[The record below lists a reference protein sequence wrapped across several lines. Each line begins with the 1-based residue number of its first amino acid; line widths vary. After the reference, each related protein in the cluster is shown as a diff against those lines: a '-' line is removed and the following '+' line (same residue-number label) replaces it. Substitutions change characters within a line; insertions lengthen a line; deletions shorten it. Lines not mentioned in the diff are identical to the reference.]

1 MAKQYQVRF
10 DILGSLDPSLLAAI
24 QNAQKNLRDLGK
36 LNGKAIANAQ
46 KLSAAQSKL
55 ANLSQYKDLVRAV
68 QAADKARA
76 QELLTANKALAQQ
89 KAAQNQLDVMKASY
103 KELQK
108 IQTRLKADAQTQKNG
123 VELARA
129 DLKAAKASGDLNAI
143 KAAQAALQAQQESAR
158 RAAQEVKNINAAIK
172 QGQAELKAQQNSV
185 KELGNNFA
193 QSSAR
198 AAQLQQQLAQQRAQ
212 LSQLR
217 ASAPSNLGQVESH
230 LRAEIQATT
239 AALNQEIAA
248 LERRNQIFSNFS
260 QRQQDLAN
268 AYSNFQNALDTAQS
282 IMTPFKDAA
291 DNAMNVEFEMSRVKA
306 LTQMRNLKEG
316 DTARVESEMAE
327 LTAQVTK
334 LGATTE
340 FTRAEIAQAQGY
352 FGMAGWDTEKILSAL
367 PAVVDLASITGDHNI
382 PRTAD
387 VFSDL
392 MTAMGLKP
400 GQMMKVGNEMVEATS
415 HFGDAMAYAL
425 TQSNMNRESFFEAL
439 KYSAP
444 IAATAGLSAGEEIAA
459 NMIVANSG
467 LKGSMAGTGMRSG
480 LLTLAGANKKA
491 QAALEEVG
499 MTSSDA
505 QKQMAEAEATFN
517 QLGVTGKS
525 FSQRVMQ
532 LGQAFSTMTGDEQL
546 NYAYRIF
553 GKNAATFWT
562 KLLADPQSL
571 IDFAKYADEID
582 NGYATGWAKDTA
594 AVMRDNTRT
603 EIEYVKSALDALQGA
618 AGDALLPAIR
628 GAAQTFAPLIT
639 SAAEFVAQNP
649 ALIQACAGLATA
661 LATATVAV
669 AGFSLAMAGV
679 RFAQAGWATAG
690 LIFGDLA
697 AKISAA
703 STAMRGL
710 TLANIGAGISGGL
723 TAAANAARMFGAAML
738 TAARAALAFVFT
750 PVGAILTAIALA
762 AYYAYQNWDRV
773 APAISRVAD
782 IFNNIL
788 PAVDN
793 AKNALSTFADAINFD
808 ALTNAVSTIADGFG
822 STLVGAIITAAGAIA
837 TALSTVIN
845 FALNVHTLLTD
856 VAAQIVN
863 IFSAIKEGDLS
874 GIGDALKNAVSSIGD
889 DLNKI
894 GTDFVSNITNGL
906 SATNAA
912 LETYLQP
919 QTVSPVE
926 SVAPPPI
933 DTSAAQMNVDALGS
947 SAQNAAA
954 QMQGVEMVGMNLTQA
969 GDAAAQSATQF
980 QTAGET
986 AMTAGTNMQQAGD
999 AALMSVGGFQAM
1011 VDGASAVAGALSA
1024 KAGEIAA
1031 IQINVPQVNYVPMNI
1046 GIPSGVA
1053 HNAAGG
1059 IYPRGEFLTTFAENS
1074 AEAAIPLDKSAR
1086 AINLWTQAGQMLGVL
1101 PENKKTAQTPL
1112 SSFNLSTFNL
1122 PSEPARAEQPISI
1135 TINVNISG
1143 KADEQT
1149 VRRGIE
1155 QSLPRVR
1162 SFAQELAA
1170 YRHEQARRSFL

>member
-1 MAKQYQVRF
+1 MAKSYQVSF
-10 DILGSLDPSLLAAI
+10 DILGSIDKSLLGALK
-24 QNAQKNLRDLGK
+24 QAQKNIAALGK
-36 LNGKAIANAQ
+36 LNGKAIGQAQ
-46 KLSAAQSKL
+46 KLSAAQKKL
-55 ANLSQYKDLVRAV
+55 TDLTQYKDLTRAV
-68 QAADKARA
+68 QAATKARA
-76 QELLTANKALAQQ
+76 QELLTANRQLAAQ
-89 KAAQNQLDVMKASY
+89 KAANRQLDDMKKAY
-103 KELQK
+103 RELQK
-108 IQTRLKADAQTQKNG
+108 AQTRLKNNAQLQRGG
-123 VELARA
+123 VDLARA
-129 DLKAAKASGDLNAI
+129 GLKSAKKSGDVNAI
-143 KAAQAALQAQQESAR
+143 KAAQDALLKQQESAR
-158 RAAQEVKNINAAIK
+158 RAAQAVKDINAALK
-172 QGQAELKAQQNSV
+172 LGRAELKAQQNSV
-185 KELGNNFA
+185 KELGNNFSN
-193 QSSAR
+193 SSAR
-198 AAQLQQQLAQQRAQ
+198 DAQLQQQLAQQHAQ
-212 LSQLR
+212 LNQLR
-217 ASAPSNLGQVESH
+217 ATAPNNLGQAETH

-248 LERRNQIFSNFS
+248 IERRNQVLNNFS

-268 AYSNFQNALDTAQS
+268 AFSNFQNAVQTAQS
-282 IMTPFKDAA
+282 IMTPFAAAA

-306 LTQMRNLKEG
+306 LTQMRNIKSG
-316 DTARVESEMAE
+316 DNARVEREMAQ
-327 LTAQVTK
+327 LAAQVTK

-352 FGMAGWDTEKILSAL
+352 FGMAGWSSDKILSAL
-367 PAVVDLASITGDHNI
+367 PTVVDLASITGDHNI

-400 GQMMKVGNEMVEATS
+400 GQMMQVGNQMVEATS

-517 QLGVTGKS
+517 QLGVTGKN

-532 LGQAFSTMTGDEQL
+532 LGQAFSKMTGDEQL

-571 IDFAKYADEID
+571 MDFAKYADEID

-603 EIEYVKSALDALQGA
+603 ELEYVKSAFDALQGA

-649 ALIQACAGLATA
+649 RIVQACAAIA
-661 LATATVAV
+661 AAISAATVAV

-679 RFAQAGWATAG
+679 RFAQAGFATAS
-690 LIFGDLA
+690 LLF
-697 AKISAA
+697 
-703 STAMRGL
+703 
-710 TLANIGAGISGGL
+710 SG
-723 TAAANAARMFGAAML
+723 FGAAIMS
-738 TAARAALAFVFT
+738 AARAAMIFVAT
-750 PVGAILTAIALA
+750 PIGAVVAVLALA
-762 AYYAYQNWDRV
+762 ALYAYKNWDRV

-782 IFNNIL
+782 IFNQIL

-793 AKNALSTFADAINFD
+793 AKNALSTFADAFNLD
-808 ALTNAVSTIADGFG
+808 GLSNAVSTLASGIGG
-822 STLVGAIITAAGAIA
+822 TLVGAIITAAGVIA
-837 TALSTVIN
+837 TALTTVIN
-845 FALNVHTLLTD
+845 FALNLHTLVTD
-856 VAAQIVN
+856 VATSIVG
-863 IFSAIKEGDLS
+863 IFKAISEGDLT
-874 GIGDALKNAVSSIGD
+874 GIAAAVHYATDIISKDLDNISS
-889 DLNKI
+889 
-894 GTDFVSNITNGL
+894 DFVNNISDGL
-906 SATNAA
+906 KATNAA
-912 LETYLQP
+912 LETYMHP
-919 QTVSPVE
+919 TKTVSGTVQAGLNAMP
-926 SVAPPPI
+926 SSF
-933 DTSAAQMNVDALGS
+933 DTTAAQGNIDALGVA
-947 SAQNAAA
+947 AQAAA
-954 QMQGVEMVGMNLTQA
+954 TGMQGLEMVGPNMTQA
-969 GDAAAQSATQF
+969 GDAAQSSTQNFTTAGENAVNAGTQF
-980 QTAGET
+980 QMAGE
-986 AMTAGTNMQQAGD
+986 
-999 AALMSVGGFQAM
+999 AAANSVGGLQAL

-1046 GIPSGVA
+1046 GVPSGVA

-1059 IYPRGEFLTTFAENS
+1059 IYSKGAFLTTFAENS
-1074 AEAAIPLDKSAR
+1074 PEAAIPLDKSAR
-1086 AINLWTQAGQMLGVL
+1086 AINLWTQAGEMLGMFDNAAAS
-1101 PENKKTAQTPL
+1101 P
-1112 SSFNLSTFNL
+1112 
-1122 PSEPARAEQPISI
+1122 I
-1135 TINVNISG
+1135 TINLTVNVNG
-1143 KADEQT
+1143 AADEGA
-1149 VRRGIE
+1149 VRRGVE
-1155 QSLPRVR
+1155 SALPRVR
-1162 SFAQELAA
+1162 DFAAELAA
-1170 YRHEQARRSFL
+1170 YHHEQRRRSFA

>member
-1 MAKQYQVRF
+1 MAKSYSVRF

-24 QNAQKNLRDLGK
+24 QNAQKSIKSLGA

-46 KLSAAQSKL
+46 KLSAANKKL
-55 ANLSQYKDLVRAV
+55 ADITQYKDLIRSV

-76 QELLTANKALAQQ
+76 GELLTANKSLAQQ
-89 KAAQNQLDVMKASY
+89 KAAQKQLAVMQASY
-103 KELQK
+103 KELVK
-108 IQTRLKADAQTQKNG
+108 VQTRLKADALTQRNG
-123 VELARA
+123 LDLARA
-129 DLKAAKASGDLNAI
+129 DLKAAKKSGDANQI
-143 KAAQAALQAQQESAR
+143 KAAQTALQAQQAAAR
-158 RAAQEVKNINAAIK
+158 QAAQEVRNINAAVK
-172 QGQAELKAQQNSV
+172 QGRAELKAQENSV
-185 KELGNNFA
+185 KELGNSFN

-198 AAQLQQQLAQQRAQ
+198 AAQLQQQLAQQRQQ
-212 LSQLR
+212 LNQLR
-217 ASAPSNLGQVESH
+217 AAAPSNLGQAESR
-230 LRAEIQATT
+230 LRQEIQATT

-248 LERRNQIFSNFS
+248 LERRNQTFSNFS

-268 AYSNFQNALDTAQS
+268 AYSNFQNALDTAQT
-282 IMTPFKDAA
+282 IMNPFKDAA

-306 LTQMRNLKEG
+306 LTQMRNLKTG
-316 DTARVESEMAE
+316 DTAAVEKEMAQ

-352 FGMAGWDTEKILSAL
+352 FGMAGWDTDKILSAL
-367 PAVVDLASITGDHNI
+367 PTVVDLASITGDHNI

-400 GQMMKVGNEMVEATS
+400 GQMMQVGNEMVEATS

-532 LGQAFSTMTGDEQL
+532 LGQAFSTMSGDEQL

-603 EIEYVKSALDALQGA
+603 ELEYLNSAFDALEGA
-618 AGDALLPAIR
+618 AGDALLPAIS
-628 GAAQTFAPLIT
+628 GAAQVFAPLVT

-649 ALIQACAGLATA
+649 ALVQACAGIATA

-679 RFAQAGWATAG
+679 RFAQAGFATAS
-690 LIFGDLA
+690 LLFGNLA
-697 AKISAA
+697 SSIP
-703 STAMRGL
+703 TA
-710 TLANIGAGISGGL
+710 
-723 TAAANAARMFGAAML
+723 TAAFSSLGPAIM
-738 TAARAALAFVFT
+738 TAARAAMAFVVT
-750 PVGAILTAIALA
+750 PVGAILTALALA

-793 AKNALSTFADAINFD
+793 AKNALSTFADAIHLDGISNII
-808 ALTNAVSTIADGFG
+808 STLVDGFG
-822 STLVGAIITAAGAIA
+822 GALVGAIITAAGAIA
-837 TALSTVIN
+837 TALTTVIN
-845 FALNVHTLLTD
+845 FALNVHSLLTD
-856 VAAQIVN
+856 IAAQIVN
-863 IFSAIKEGDLS
+863 IFSAISEGDLS

-889 DLNKI
+889 DLKRI
-894 GTDFVSNITNGL
+894 GSDFANNIADGL

-912 LETYLQP
+912 LETFINPSVQ
-919 QTVSPVE
+919 SAAVE
-926 SVAPPPI
+926 SAPPPI

-969 GDAAAQSATQF
+969 GDAATQSATQF

-986 AMTAGTNMQQAGD
+986 ALNAGTSMQQAGD

-1011 VDGASAVAGALSA
+1011 VDAAGAVAGALSA
-1024 KAGEIAA
+1024 KAGEIAG
-1031 IQINVPQVNYVPMNI
+1031 IVISVPQVNYVPMTI
-1046 GIPSGVA
+1046 GVPSNVA

-1059 IYPRGEFLTTFAENS
+1059 IYSKGAFLTTFAENS

-1086 AINLWTQAGQMLGVL
+1086 AVSLWQQAGQMLGVL
-1101 PENKKTAQTPL
+1101 PNEKTATSPL
-1112 SSFNLSTFNL
+1112 STFNLSTFNL

-1135 TINVNISG
+1135 NLTVNVYG

-1149 VRRGIE
+1149 VRRGVE
-1155 QSLPRVR
+1155 SALPRVR
-1162 SFAQELAA
+1162 SFAEELAA
-1170 YRHEQARRSFL
+1170 FQHEKARTSFL